1 MNISRKNF
9 LICGASAFGALGA
22 FGGNRFFASSGTSI
36 KPSGR
41 PRLRFG
47 VVSDIHVR
55 NVGTGTDIFDV
66 CNNLTFRHA
75 LEYFRSMDVD
85 AVVLAGDMTD
95 YETVPEMA
103 AVAETWYSVF
113 PGDRYPDGRPV
124 AKVFVTGNHDW
135 EGHLYND
142 YVNTTYPDPAER
154 AKNILQND
162 MAGNWKR
169 FFHEEYRPIYSKN
182 INGYTFIGS
191 HWDAGGFGAETGRK
205 VYPFGRI
212 QDWMTANSRKIDPSL
227 PFFYIQHPHPKDT
240 CYGPRAWG
248 HDAGISTKTLARFSN
263 AIAFSG
269 HTHYPLTDERSIW
282 QGEFTSVGTSSLR
295 YTSSTS
301 LGHLRK
307 DGYEN
312 CRAGDSGNWR
322 TDAEKMLPA
331 LRGMYNS
338 RQGMLWSVYDECIIV
353 QRREFLSDL
362 DIGDAWVL
370 PLPAAES
377 KPFAFAEHS
386 RRCRAPEFSP
396 GAKLEIT
403 AIMSKNRGGKSPDG
417 KETIAP
423 ALKSAFTVKA
433 PAVSPVANARLF
445 SMEFTMETP
454 DGKKQTKRIIAKGFN
469 LPERHSGAE
478 SPQLC
483 IFSGK
488 YPPGAELRFTA
499 TPVNCFGTRG
509 KPLTATFK
517 T

>member
-1 MNISRKNF
+1 MEKKVTNSAHLCYTVYWWIISFRNIQKSEDVYLAKITKQTRSNILNALVIF
-9 LICGASAFGALGA
+9 LTIGIVIYLGA
-22 FGGNRFFASSGTSI
+22 A
-36 KPSGR
+36 
-41 PRLRFG
+41 
-47 VVSDIHVR
+47 
-55 NVGTGTDIFDV
+55 
-66 CNNLTFRHA
+66 
-75 LEYFRSMDVD
+75 
-85 AVVLAGDMTD
+85 
-95 YETVPEMA
+95 
-103 AVAETWYSVF
+103 
-113 PGDRYPDGRPV
+113 
-124 AKVFVTGNHDW
+124 
-135 EGHLYND
+135 
-142 YVNTTYPDPAER
+142 
-154 AKNILQND
+154 
-162 MAGNWKR
+162 
-169 FFHEEYRPIYSKN
+169 
-182 INGYTFIGS
+182 NG
-191 HWDAGGFGAETGRK
+191 
-205 VYPFGRI
+205 
-212 QDWMTANSRKIDPSL
+212 
-227 PFFYIQHPHPKDT
+227 
-240 CYGPRAWG
+240 
-248 HDAGISTKTLARFSN
+248 
-263 AIAFSG
+263 
-269 HTHYPLTDERSIW
+269 
-282 QGEFTSVGTSSLR
+282 
-295 YTSSTS
+295 
-301 LGHLRK
+301 
-307 DGYEN
+307 
-312 CRAGDSGNWR
+312 
-322 TDAEKMLPA
+322 
-331 LRGMYNS
+331 
-338 RQGMLWSVYDECIIV
+338 
-353 QRREFLSDL
+353 

-454 DGKKQTKRIIAKGFN
+454 DSKKQTKRIIAKGFN